1 MDFQTQLT
9 YSTLSYNTT
18 SYNTLPVE
26 MKLHIL
32 QFLDLETLVDTIRY
46 IDKTHYCLVIDILK
60 KYTLK
65 QTDCDSYWFE
75 FIKNRNTH
83 FLHKFLK
90 PQNKD
95 IMIRSHTTNTNS
107 LSWINYLRSIISNS
121 VVKNNSMM
129 YGYILTKY
137 FTYKN
142 IRQYVTSNSPKWYL
156 SSLTT
161 SFIESI
167 LISIEHNSL
176 LIIRVILEYPYI
188 NFRFNK
194 DDLEEQTFSTNMFY
208 NLAKTAILHNR
219 VDILKYFILGHKYTN
234 EHYNDLLVLCS
245 NNTLI
250 DTAIHENKPHVLDY
264 ILSQLTNSNV
274 SNSSNSS
281 NTIIYHVLDTTIT
294 KFINTLSIT
303 EPKHNILTYFA
314 TKFSHKLTIND
325 YKLLICSQVELNN
338 INIDIVKK
346 LMTLYLETHDVFPE
360 CPLFTTDELLIHNNL
375 MTVISHIKMSL
386 IYTCLNHSIL
396 YNNKFDTVLFLQD
409 ILYTN
414 CIKYN
419 ITKELFVKYIFLD
432 SIKISL
438 ETNHNEIETK
448 TLYTTLIK
456 DLPSIYDIDNI
467 KSIMNMISVKYSAIE
482 CYTYFH
488 NLFIQKTVLSRK
500 IYIELLKDNLYLA
513 IQNTSYCAI
522 LNHPVLAFI
531 LLKLKEIG
539 EINTCQ
545 DEKYIP
551 LVKNFIKNKNG
562 DIIEIMCNNGFTIT
576 GHNEYLQLAIKTR
589 CISLIKL
596 LITCG
601 ADISSHNYAVLHYA
615 LKQKNTK
622 LALFIKEK
630 MTADNKLQDYLD
642 WEAKFYQNLTKR

>member
-1 MDFQTQLT
+1 MDFQTQLYDSTT
-9 YSTLSYNTT
+9 YN
-18 SYNTLPVE
+18 NLPVE
-26 MKLHIL
+26 IKIHIL

-46 IDKTHYCLVIDILK
+46 IDKTHRCLVIDILK

-65 QTDCDSYWFE
+65 QSDCDSYWFE
-75 FIKNRNTH
+75 FIKNQNTQ

-95 IMIRSHTTNTNS
+95 IMILSQSTNTNS

-121 VVKNNSMM
+121 IVKNNSML

-161 SFIESI
+161 SFIDSI
-167 LISIEHNSL
+167 LIAIEHNSMS
-176 LIIRVILEYPYI
+176 IIRVILEYPDI
-188 NFRFNK
+188 HFRFNK
-194 DDLEEQTFSTNMFY
+194 NDIEEQLFSTKMFY
-208 NLAKTAILHNR
+208 NIAKTAILHNR
-219 VDILKYFILGHKYTN
+219 VDIFKYFTLRYPYTN
-234 EHYNDLLVLCS
+234 DQYNDLLLLCAK
-245 NNTLI
+245 NTLI

-264 ILSQLTNSNV
+264 IISKLTNSDA
-274 SNSSNSS
+274 S
-281 NTIIYHVLDTTIT
+281 NTIVYHVLDTHIT
-294 KFINTLSIT
+294 KFCEELSNV
-303 EPKHNILTYFA
+303 ELKKNIIIYFA
-314 TKFSHKLTIND
+314 IKFSHKLTINV
-325 YKLLICSQVELNN
+325 YKILIYSIIE
-338 INIDIVKK
+338 IDREYSSIDIVKK

-419 ITKELFVKYIFLD
+419 ITQDLFVKYIVLD
-432 SIKISL
+432 YIKISL
-438 ETNHNEIETK
+438 EKNHNEIETK

-456 DLPSIYDIDNI
+456 DLPSIYDLDNI
-467 KSIMNMISVKYSAIE
+467 IIIMNMISVKYSAIE
-482 CYTYFH
+482 CYKYFH
-488 NLFIQKTVLSRK
+488 NLFIQKSVLSRK

-513 IQNTSYCAI
+513 IQNTSYSASF
-522 LNHPVLAFI
+522 NHQVLAFI

-539 EINTCQ
+539 ESNLCQ

-551 LVKNFIKNKNG
+551 LFINFIKTKN
-562 DIIEIMCNNGFTIT
+562 DSIIELMCNNGFTVS

-589 CISLIKL
+589 CNSIMKL
-596 LITCG
+596 LINCG
-601 ADISSHNYAVLHYA
+601 TDISSHNYAILHYA
-615 LKQKNTK
+615 LKQKTTK

-630 MTADNKLQDYLD
+630 ITADNKLQEYLD
-642 WEAKFYQNLTKR
+642 WEVNQDYKTKFLSF